1 MNRNAMGEF
10 KGTVF
15 VVDDDVLMRGMLEKS
30 LRRANFN
37 VELIAGGR
45 EALDRLQ
52 SVQPDL
58 MLLDIDMPEVNGLD
72 VLRRV
77 RENPATRKV
86 PVILLTGSVPDADQI
101 IGILALDPSD
111 FITKVISAKELVARI
126 KWVLRRSTQA

>member
-1 MNRNAMGEF
+1 MGEF

-37 VELIAGGR
+37 VELIGGGR

>member
-1 MNRNAMGEF
+1 MGEF

>member
-37 VELIAGGR
+37 VELIGGGR